1 MKSCVYLSEYKKHPG
16 LLAREIYNN
25 TQIIMGDHQMNKPMN
40 SCSLCGQCT
49 VTCPN
54 GFDMSQ
60 VCKSARENMVSTDK
74 MPLAPHEFALMD
86 MLFSIQAFLCRPQPG
101 YETCRYVFSQDVRQE
116 L

>member
-1 MKSCVYLSEYKKHPG
+1 
-16 LLAREIYNN
+16 
-25 TQIIMGDHQMNKPMN
+25 MNKAMN

-60 VCKSARENMVSTDK
+60 VCRSARENMVSTDK

-86 MLFSIQAFLCRPQPG
+86 MLFSNSEAF
-101 YETCRYVFSQDVRQE
+101 YVNLSLDLIFADMCFFQDVRPE
-116 L
+116 RLRRM

>member
-1 MKSCVYLSEYKKHPG
+1 
-16 LLAREIYNN
+16 
-25 TQIIMGDHQMNKPMN
+25 MNKPMN

-86 MLFSIQAFLCRPQPG
+86 MLFSNSDAFPFLHVNTTWKFKEMIEFRDK
-101 YETCRYVFSQDVRQE
+101 TAKE
-116 L
+116 LWNRDAGIYQ

>member
-1 MKSCVYLSEYKKHPG
+1 
-16 LLAREIYNN
+16 
-25 TQIIMGDHQMNKPMN
+25 MGDHQMNKPMN

-86 MLFSIQAFLCRPQPG
+86 MLFSIRRLSYADLSRDMKPADM
-101 YETCRYVFSQDVRQE
+101 YFSQDVRQE